1 MERQNDQGRNLTHGE
16 LYVLGVDGVEFLKGM
31 IHSPP
36 VFLQVSKQGMFW
48 GIENR
53 RKSMVAIS
61 QNFAL

>member
-36 VFLQVSKQGMFW
+36 VFLQV
-48 GIENR
+48 
-53 RKSMVAIS
+53 
-61 QNFAL
+61 